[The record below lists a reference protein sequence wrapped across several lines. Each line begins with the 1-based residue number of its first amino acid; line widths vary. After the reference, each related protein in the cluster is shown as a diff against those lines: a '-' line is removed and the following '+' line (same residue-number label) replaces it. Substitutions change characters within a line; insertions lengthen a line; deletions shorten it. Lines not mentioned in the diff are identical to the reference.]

1 MDEQRRA
8 RSAADREQMANVI
21 ASHHRLVRCITLR
34 QVRRALSGGIIT
46 VPKGWSARGRRTTVS
61 AQEEYKAIQD
71 MDHEE
76 LEAALPKLRE
86 EAAKADARV
95 HAAMERLAET
105 AEVPTYVEVHEDYLV
120 VDVRGVERAMKLLS
134 RLHIPLEHVRGAEAD
149 PEIEH
154 TLWRGWRIPGVHLPG
169 VRFYDVHGHR
179 DKTIVIHLKDET
191 YDRLIVEVRDPA
203 EVVAKINDA
212 AGASSRS

>member
-1 MDEQRRA
+1 M
-8 RSAADREQMANVI
+8 S
-21 ASHHRLVRCITLR
+21 T
-34 QVRRALSGGIIT
+34 
-46 VPKGWSARGRRTTVS
+46 
-61 AQEEYKAIQD
+61 EENKAIQE
-71 MDHEE
+71 MTHEE
-76 LEAALPKLRE
+76 AAAALPKLRE

-105 AEVPTYVEVHEDYLV
+105 AEVPSFVEVHEDYLV
-120 VDVRGVERAMKLLS
+120 VDVRGAEKAISLLS
-134 RLHIPLEHVRGAEAD
+134 RMRIPLEHVQGAEAD

-191 YDRLIVEVRDPA
+191 YDRLIVEVQDPT

-212 AGASSRS
+212 VGA

>member
-1 MDEQRRA
+1 
-8 RSAADREQMANVI
+8 
-21 ASHHRLVRCITLR
+21 
-34 QVRRALSGGIIT
+34 
-46 VPKGWSARGRRTTVS
+46 VS
-61 AQEEYKAIQD
+61 AEENKAIQD

-76 LEAALPKLRE
+76 LAAALPKLHE

-105 AEVPTYVEVHEDYLV
+105 AEVPTYVEVHEDHLV
-120 VDVRGVERAMKLLS
+120 VDVRGTEKAMRLLS
-134 RLHIPLEHVRGAEAD
+134 RLRIPLEHVQGAEAD

-154 TLWRGWRIPGVHLPG
+154 TLWRGWRIPGVHVPG

-179 DKTIVIHLKDET
+179 GKTIVIRTKDET
-191 YDRLIVEVRDPA
+191 YSRIIVEVQDPA

-212 AGASSRS
+212 VGASPRS